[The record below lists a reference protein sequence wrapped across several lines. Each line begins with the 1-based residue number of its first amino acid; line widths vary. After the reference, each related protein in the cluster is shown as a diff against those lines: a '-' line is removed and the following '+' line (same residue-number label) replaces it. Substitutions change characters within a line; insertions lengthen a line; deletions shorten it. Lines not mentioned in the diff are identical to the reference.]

1 MKHIREEIRINAP
14 IEHVWKFFLDTSRW
28 EDWVQFKYTDF
39 SGPVDQVGTTFV
51 EKARFMGFEMKSTL
65 AVVEVEPLRVIH
77 WRNDQGP
84 VDDYFRVEPDGDAT
98 RLILESDY
106 EMPGKVPGFIKDVMT
121 KGWFERYMRHTAE
134 NFKALAE
141 AKVPAH
147 A

>member
-14 IEHVWKFFLDTSRW
+14 IDRVWQFFLDTARW

-65 AVVEVEPLRVIH
+65 TVVEVEALRLVH

-84 VDDYFRVEPDGDAT
+84 VDDYFRIEPDGDAT
-98 RLILESDY
+98 HLILETDY

-134 NFKALAE
+134 KFKALAE

>member
-14 IEHVWKFFLDTSRW
+14 IDRVWQFFLDTARW

-65 AVVEVEPLRVIH
+65 TVVEVEALRLVH

-84 VDDYFRVEPDGDAT
+84 VDDYFRIEPDGDAT
-98 RLILESDY
+98 HLILETDY